1 MMSLKQRIDEE
12 IKTAMKAQDKESLP
26 ALRAIKSLILLAETE
41 TGNKL
46 ELTEEKELQLLM
58 KAAKQRKDSADIF
71 KQQNREDLAQT
82 ELTQLAIIER
92 FLPKMMSEDELM
104 AAIKDII
111 ARSGATSAKEMGKV
125 MGLASKELAG
135 KADNKSISAMVKTL
149 LPA

>member
-1 MMSLKQRIDEE
+1 MSLKQRIDEE

>member
-1 MMSLKQRIDEE
+1 MSLKQRIDEE

-82 ELTQLAIIER
+82 ELVQLAIIER

-135 KADNKSISAMVKTL
+135 KADNKSISAMVKVL

>member
-1 MMSLKQRIDEE
+1 MSLKQRIDEE
-12 IKTAMKAQDKESLP
+12 IKNAMKAQDKESLP
-26 ALRAIKSLILLAETE
+26 ALRAIKSMILLAETE

-46 ELTEEKELQLLM
+46 ELTADKEVQLLM

-71 KQQNREDLAQT
+71 KQQNREDLAQV
-82 ELTQLAIIER
+82 ELAQLAIIER
-92 FLPKMMSEDELM
+92 FLPKMMSEDELTI
-104 AAIKDII
+104 ALQEII

-135 KADNKSISAMVKTL
+135 KADNKSISAIIKNL

>member
-1 MMSLKQRIDEE
+1 MSLKQRIDEE
-12 IKTAMKAQDKESLP
+12 IKAAMKAQDKESLP

-111 ARSGATSAKEMGKV
+111 ARSGATSAKEIGKV